1 MGWPKGKPRG
11 KKTGGRTAGA
21 QNKVPKAAKISAK
34 DRVEEVDAELT
45 QSKKGLAQQAK
56 DDPKWF
62 YEKIWVKIL
71 PKVAEISGPDGGPI
85 PTSIEVRFIGIDKQ
99 SHS

>member
-1 MGWPKGKPRG
+1 MPFQKGNKL
-11 KKTGGRTAGA
+11 GGRKKGSKPA
-21 QNKVPKAAKISAK
+21 VPKAVRVSAK
-34 DRVEEVDAELT
+34 DNVDLVDAYLT
-45 QSKKGLAQQAK
+45 KTGNGLKVQAEK
-56 DDPKWF
+56 DPKWF